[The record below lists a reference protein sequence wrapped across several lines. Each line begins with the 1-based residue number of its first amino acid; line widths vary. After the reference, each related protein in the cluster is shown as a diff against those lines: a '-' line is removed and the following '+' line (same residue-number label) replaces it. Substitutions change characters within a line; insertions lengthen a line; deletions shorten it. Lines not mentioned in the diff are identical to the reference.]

1 MAIDTAAKRA
11 SVISYATER
20 APLRPPDTIDSAGE
34 RAHIA
39 FAYAGIDAGAP
50 AALDTGSH
58 VDRRRRLASVY
69 LQHVKGGSTF
79 GGGR

>member
-20 APLRPPDTIDSAGE
+20 APLRPPHAIDTAGE

-39 FAYAGIDAGAP
+39 FAYAGLDADAP
-50 AALDTGSH
+50 TEAANSI
-58 VDRRRRLASVY
+58 DRRRRFVIILRRQAS
-69 LQHVKGGSTF
+69 GPPN